1 MRNAAMTKGEFELS
15 DRQRQILRCIY
26 DHHLKHGFPPTIR
39 EIGEAVGMTSTSV
52 INYNLTRLVQYGLLA
67 RRSDISRSVTL
78 QPEGYQVLGESLP
91 ESDEVRRL
99 RAQLAKVE
107 AENAQLHEQNRQ
119 LQQRIIALKQTVIS
133 RVEAVFG

>member
-1 MRNAAMTKGEFELS
+1 MRNTTMKIGKRELS
-15 DRQRQILRCIY
+15 DRQWQILRCVY
-26 DHHLKHGFPPTIR
+26 NHHLEHGFPPTIR
-39 EIGEAVGMTSTSV
+39 EIGDAVGMTSTSV

-78 QPEGYQVLGESLP
+78 QPEGYQMLGESPP

-119 LQQRIIALKQTVIS
+119 LQQRLITLKQTLIS

>member
-1 MRNAAMTKGEFELS
+1 MRMKKGKLALS
-15 DRQRQILRCIY
+15 DRQWQILRCIY

-39 EIGEAVGMTSTSV
+39 EIGEVAGMTSTSV
-52 INYNLTRLVQYGLLA
+52 INYNIMRLVEYGLLA

-78 QPEGYQVLGESLP
+78 QPEGYQMLGEALP

-99 RAQLAKVE
+99 QAQLAKVE
-107 AENAQLHEQNRQ
+107 AENVQLQEENRQ